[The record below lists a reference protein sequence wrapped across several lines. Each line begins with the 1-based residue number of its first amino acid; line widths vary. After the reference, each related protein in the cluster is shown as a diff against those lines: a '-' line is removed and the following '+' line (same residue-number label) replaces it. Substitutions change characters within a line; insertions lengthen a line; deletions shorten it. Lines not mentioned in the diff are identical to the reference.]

1 MYRKPRGPGS
11 RVGIHNS
18 FASVCDTGYTAGKN
32 YLYQHYHN
40 TCRPLAPFQNK
51 HGVLLHLS
59 SPLIISHHL
68 SSPLIISHHLSSPL
82 IITSHLSSSLI
93 TSHHLS
99 SPLITSLHLSS
110 SFYLNDFSNVLFL
123 QINHTRQDWQMVAA
137 VDGEG
142 FYGPPVIVAKA
153 CMTSYYPL
161 MFRPSAEECTE
172 VLHGPWGN
180 SPRS

>member
-1 MYRKPRGPGS
+1 MFFCLDSGTPLPVQFTPQDPGHYPTQIILKS
-11 RVGIHNS
+11 VNDTRVYQIECTVSQGGLGAELEFTTPLHQ
-18 FASVCDTGYTAGKN
+18 SVTQDI
-32 YLYQHYHN
+32 
-40 TCRPLAPFQNK
+40 PLVRIIFTSITTILVDP
-51 HGVLLHLS
+51 LHHS
-59 SPLIISHHL
+59 KTNMEFCF
-68 SSPLIISHHLSSPL
+68 
-82 IITSHLSSSLI
+82 TS
-93 TSHHLS
+93 
-99 SPLITSLHLSS
+99 HLSS
-110 SFYLNDFSNVLFL
+110 SFYLNDFSDALLL